1 MYSAGCYPAE
11 LELFQK
17 RTLLARPSPFVCL
30 YFFIHLFIY
39 YLSNLYLFTYSL
51 ICLKKVTFL
60 GGEEGGT
67 HKSSMIFV
75 EHALIQ
81 TPTHRPN
88 SRVQRAQFF
97 TWTLASQKTR
107 GMA

>member
-30 YFFIHLFIY
+30 YLFIHLFIY

-67 HKSSMIFV
+67 HKSV
-75 EHALIQ
+75 EYDLCLARADTDSDTQ
-81 TPTHRPN
+81 T
-88 SRVQRAQFF
+88 
-97 TWTLASQKTR
+97 
-107 GMA
+107 